1 MLVCHCHAV
10 ADDAIKAEI
19 AAGALSADELAAR
32 CGAGSRCGGCHAV
45 IDELL
50 HGHTSARPVAVRSL
64 AAV

>member
-19 AAGALSADELAAR
+19 AAGALSASELAER

-45 IDELL
+45 IEELL
-50 HGHTSARPVAVRSL
+50 DGAQSISSVAVRSL
-64 AAV
+64 AAA